1 MFNRLN
7 LSASQT
13 ILDNSPENDI
23 KVEYEINKNISVI
36 GFGRS
41 ENPVEGSDIDASA
54 VGLDLEYQID
64 F

>member
-13 ILDNSPENDI
+13 ILDNYPESDV
-23 KVEYEINKNISVI
+23 KAEYKINKNISII
-36 GFGRS
+36 GLWQN
-41 ENPVEGSDIDASA
+41 EDPVEGSDLETNTI
-54 VGLDLEYQID
+54 GLDLEYQID